1 MMGRTQNH
9 SAGQQPPLRPISSA
23 QDAATNAATWMR
35 HWGYPDAAVT
45 NGRVGV
51 RSTRARGQ
59 VTYLAAAVDRPE
71 LQRLAASGA
80 GDPAEQLFVFSGSG
94 YTATALEYAGLTG
107 MALFDHGLDGAMT
120 PVSAVARDVMQGTG
134 VRMAAAT
141 AAVGPVALPPS
152 GWKERWKDG
161 GWYLG
166 VPILSAGVFAAV
178 PFWHAHSRLH
188 RPELRSLAVKYT
200 VAGIA
205 IMAVAGITP
214 KDAQGDPVGVLGAIL
229 STGSV
234 VAALIVMVAACVK
247 LSRFRREIFSRP
259 GWGAPE
265 VDPHVDQAQRLRA
278 RREEARTLKAQDR
291 ERADELG
298 IGRPDLGQAYDD
310 GGLVD
315 LNTAPAAVIASVCG
329 MDESLAEAIVAART
343 RRGGDFYVLGEV
355 LMDVALPPSARDELR
370 DRAVL

>member
-1 MMGRTQNH
+1 
-9 SAGQQPPLRPISSA
+9 
-23 QDAATNAATWMR
+23 
-35 HWGYPDAAVT
+35 
-45 NGRVGV
+45 
-51 RSTRARGQ
+51 
-59 VTYLAAAVDRPE
+59 
-71 LQRLAASGA
+71 
-80 GDPAEQLFVFSGSG
+80 
-94 YTATALEYAGLTG
+94 
-107 MALFDHGLDGAMT
+107 
-120 PVSAVARDVMQGTG
+120 
-134 VRMAAAT
+134 
-141 AAVGPVALPPS
+141 
-152 GWKERWKDG
+152 
-161 GWYLG
+161 
-166 VPILSAGVFAAV
+166 
-178 PFWHAHSRLH
+178 
-188 RPELRSLAVKYT
+188 

-265 VDPHVDQAQRLRA
+265 VDPHVDQAKRLRA
-278 RREEARTLKAQDR
+278 RREEARALKAQDW

-298 IGRPDLGQAYDD
+298 IGRPDLGRGYDD

-329 MDESLAEAIVAART
+329 MAESLADAIVVART
-343 RRGGDFYVLGEV
+343 RRGGNFYVLGEV
-355 LMDVALPPSARDELR
+355 LMDVALPPSVKDELR